1 MIFHKYQKCTRAK
14 KSKITMVHKYQR
26 CTRTYFLG
34 QMIGHSLKN
43 IFDSLGFTYDF
54 AFCQNKWS
62 SKNLQNV
69 SWSMSFKNDRIYQ
82 GFLGGRGGKNFQK
95 KYVFGGS
102 RIKKFSKFLMSQ
114 IDIDNMFPG

>member
-14 KSKITMVHKYQR
+14 KSKITMVHKYQQ

-54 AFCQNKWS
+54 AFCQNNGS
-62 SKNLQNV
+62 SKILQNLP
-69 SWSMSFKNDRIYQ
+69 WSMSFKNDRIYQ
-82 GFLGGRGGKNFQK
+82 GFFGGRGGKQLSK
-95 KYVFGGS
+95 KIGVWWV
-102 RIKKFSKFLMSQ
+102 R
-114 IDIDNMFPG
+114 N